1 MPNINKL
8 LNKVNQAS
16 QALKSA
22 KGIKAKIQQAG
33 YKGGVNTEEVDK
45 LQEQA
50 EENRRK
56 LEERRGSLEKQ
67 LSSVNKANTVAKK
80 PPELSMTELQYPMQG
95 GYDYYVVFE
104 TRVRKPRA
112 GGNFL
117 SKETFS
123 IALYLPEDI
132 VQQSQTTY
140 KAEGVGAMARG
151 IDSALNKKEGE
162 KVDGMLDEAG
172 NVIKGFM
179 NKLGDSMSG
188 GIRNLKAGM
197 ASNPM
202 EEQFLEGITFRDHSF
217 EWEFMPRNSKEAIM
231 VQKIVN
237 IFRLAMLPDTFA
249 ADKESANENFFNYP
263 NVFDVHIEG
272 PEGGVQDQI
281 EGFLP
286 MVLKDMTVNTFNGNS
301 EGLISD
307 GEKVWP
313 LATKI
318 ELSFSEIKIM
328 SQEVYNEKVG
338 PKSMKAQ
345 PNSVRGPGGTVDST
359 GSPSLLNDTAG
370 TGDGKLW
377 GQDGGG

>member
-1 MPNINKL
+1 
-8 LNKVNQAS
+8 
-16 QALKSA
+16 
-22 KGIKAKIQQAG
+22 
-33 YKGGVNTEEVDK
+33 
-45 LQEQA
+45 
-50 EENRRK
+50 
-56 LEERRGSLEKQ
+56 
-67 LSSVNKANTVAKK
+67 
-80 PPELSMTELQYPMQG
+80 
-95 GYDYYVVFE
+95 
-104 TRVRKPRA
+104 
-112 GGNFL
+112 
-117 SKETFS
+117 
-123 IALYLPEDI
+123 
-132 VQQSQTTY
+132 
-140 KAEGVGAMARG
+140 
-151 IDSALNKKEGE
+151 
-162 KVDGMLDEAG
+162 
-172 NVIKGFM
+172 VIKSFM
-179 NKLGDSMSG
+179 NKLGDSMTG

-231 VQKIVN
+231 VQKIIN

-286 MVLKDMTVNTFNGNS
+286 MVLKDMTVSTFNGNS

-359 GSPSLLNDTAG
+359 GSPSLLNETSG